1 MLQAVA
7 SFSIQEAA
15 SSGGGDGGVHASDAA
30 MSSIPSALSLLA
42 DPNSTDFQFETMFV
56 TARALL

>member
-1 MLQAVA
+1 VLQAVT

-15 SSGGGDGGVHASDAA
+15 SSGGGEGGVHASDAA
-30 MSSIPSALSLLA
+30 VSSIPSALSLLV
-42 DPNSTDFQFETMFV
+42 DPNGNDFQFETMFV